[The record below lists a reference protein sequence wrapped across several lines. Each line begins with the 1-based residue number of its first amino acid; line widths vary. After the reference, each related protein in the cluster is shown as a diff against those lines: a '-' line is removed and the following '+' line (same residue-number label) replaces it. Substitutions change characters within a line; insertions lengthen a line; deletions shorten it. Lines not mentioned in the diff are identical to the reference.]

1 MESLIDLDDDLADLE
16 IDDWFGRLAA
26 LGDEHGEFLHLGP
39 HHSCLFIDAGPQL
52 VVTFDSVASIR
63 ATQPRQAPFGL
74 DLVRRNGWS
83 LLSLVSDGDT
93 WFRAPAVYGHIDR
106 LIDDGFFEDFNRVL
120 FCGAGAGGYAA
131 AAFSVA
137 APGATVLALR
147 PQATLDPAIAGWD
160 TRFVHHRRRDFA
172 SRYGYAPDMLDAAQR
187 AFVVFDPADTRDAM
201 HAALFHR
208 DNVTAL
214 RAAHVGAPLEAMLA
228 LTGIFAPLIES
239 AMRGTLDRAG
249 FARMWRARRG
259 FKPYLDKFL
268 TRVEAREKRLAA
280 ALPPYRLTPD
290 MACPDEDASQYPRTR
305 GTDIAAAE

>member
-1 MESLIDLDDDLADLE
+1 MDSLFDLDDDFTDLE
-16 IDDWFGRLAA
+16 SGDWFGKLAA
-26 LGDEHGEFLHLGP
+26 LGDEHGEFVHLGP
-39 HHSCLFIDAGPQL
+39 RHSCLFIDAGPQL

-63 ATQPRQAPFGL
+63 AMQPRQAPFGL

-83 LLSLVSDGDT
+83 LLSLMSDGDT

-106 LIDDGFFEDFNRVL
+106 LTDDGFFEDFNRVL

-147 PQATLDPAIAGWD
+147 PQATLDPAVAGWD
-160 TRFVHHRRRDFA
+160 PRFVRHRRWDFTN
-172 SRYGYAPDMLDAAQR
+172 RYGYAPDMLDAAQQ
-187 AFVVFDPADTRDAM
+187 AFMLFDPADPLDAM

-208 DNVTAL
+208 GNVTAL
-214 RAAHVGAPLEAMLA
+214 RAAHAGAPVEAMLTR
-228 LTGIFAPLIES
+228 TGIFAPLIES

-249 FARMWRARRG
+249 FARMWRARRA
-259 FKPYLDKFL
+259 FKPYLDRFL
-268 TRVEAREKRLAA
+268 TRVEAREQRLAA

-290 MACPDEDASQYPRTR
+290 MACPDEDASRYPHPRAT
-305 GTDIAAAE
+305 TIAAAE

>member
-1 MESLIDLDDDLADLE
+1 MESLFDLDDDLADLE

-26 LGDEHGEFLHLGP
+26 LGDEHGEFLHLDP

-52 VVTFDSVASIR
+52 LVTFDSVASIR

-83 LLSLVSDGDT
+83 LLSLLSDGDT
-93 WFRAPAVYGHIDR
+93 WFRAPAIYGHFDR

-131 AAFSVA
+131 AAYSVA

-160 TRFVHHRRRDFA
+160 TRYVRHRRRDFA
-172 SRYGYAPDMLDAAQR
+172 SRYGYAPDMLDAAQQ
-187 AFVVFDPADTRDAM
+187 AFVLFDPADPLDAM

-208 DNVTAL
+208 SNVTAL
-214 RAAHVGAPLEAMLA
+214 RAAHAGAPVEAMVA
-228 LTGIFAPLIES
+228 VTGIFDPLIES
-239 AMRGTLDRAG
+239 AMRGTLNRAG

-259 FKPYLDKFL
+259 FKPYLDRFL

-280 ALPPYRLTPD
+280 ALPLYRLTPD
-290 MACPDEDASQYPRTR
+290 MACLGEDSDQYSRPR
-305 GTDIAAAE
+305 GTTVAAAE